1 VAPRQDAR
9 HDAQP
14 ERARREID
22 TSVPH
27 IARVYD
33 YWLGGTSN
41 YEADRQAA
49 ARAAEA
55 NPVFL
60 QGVHGNRAFLG
71 RVVRYLAAEAGIRQ
85 FLDIGSGIP
94 DKGNTHQA
102 AQAVAPDAAV
112 VYVDDDPVVL
122 DAADRLLAGSPPGV
136 AYLDADAKDVTAIIG
151 QASRILDF
159 SQPVAV
165 LMIAVL
171 HCIPDEDNPWDVVAR
186 LSGSVTPGSY
196 LALTHPSFDWNPGQA
211 AAGVSRLNT
220 VLAQRLTYR
229 PREQVLR
236 FFDGLELVPPGLV
249 RAPEWRPDSAADA
262 ANPAGMW
269 GGVAVTR

>member
-22 TSVPH
+22 TSVAH

-49 ARAAEA
+49 TRAAEA

-102 AQAVAPDAAV
+102 AQAVAPDATV
-112 VYVDDDPVVL
+112 VYVDNDPVVL
-122 DAADRLLAGSPPGV
+122 DAADRLLAASPRGV
-136 AYLDADAKDVTAIIG
+136 AYLDADAKDVSAIIG
-151 QASRILDF
+151 QASRTLDF

-165 LMIAVL
+165 LMIAAL
-171 HCIPDEDNPWDVVAR
+171 HCVPDEDDPWDVVAR
-186 LSGSVTPGSY
+186 LSGSVRSGSY

-236 FFDGLELVPPGLV
+236 FFDGFELVPPGLV

-269 GGVAVTR
+269 GGVAVKS

>member
-1 VAPRQDAR
+1 VAPRQES
-9 HDAQP
+9 QP
-14 ERARREID
+14 QRTRREID

-41 YEADRQAA
+41 YESDRRAA

-55 NPVFL
+55 NPVIL
-60 QGVHGNRAFLG
+60 QGVHGNRAFLA
-71 RVVRYLAAEAGIRQ
+71 RAVRYLAAEAGIRQ

-94 DKGNTHQA
+94 DKGNTHQVAQSVTA
-102 AQAVAPDAAV
+102 AARV
-112 VYVDDDPVVL
+112 VYVDNDPVVL
-122 DAADRLLAGSPPGV
+122 DAADRLLAGSPRGV
-136 AYLDADAKDVTAIIG
+136 TYLDADARDVATIIG
-151 QASRILDF
+151 QASRTLDF

-171 HCIPDEDNPWDVVAR
+171 HCLPDEDDPWGVVAG
-186 LSGSVTPGSY
+186 LAGSIATGSY
-196 LALTHPSFDWNPGQA
+196 VALTHPSFDWDPGRA

-220 VLAQRLTYR
+220 ALAQRLTYR

-249 RAPEWRPDSAADA
+249 RAPEWRPDSEADA

-269 GGVAVTR
+269 GGVAARR